1 MQDKA
6 SVTAGAYKSKSKS
19 KSTEDLG
26 SYDVWTHDNKKKNW
40 NLQPN
45 FLSVFVAL
53 RGIYNDNKQRDS
65 CGNMIQVWLLRQITI
80 KGGKQNLND
89 FKKNVLST

>member
-1 MQDKA
+1 MPAEA
-6 SVTAGAYKSKSKS
+6 SFTTAAYKSKSKS

-26 SYDVWTHDNKKKNW
+26 CWTHDKKKW
-40 NLQPN
+40 NLLPN

-65 CGNMIQVWLLRQITI
+65 CGNMIQVWLLGQITI
-80 KGGKQNLND
+80 KGRKQNLND